1 MSDRIFS
8 YFAPKWCI
16 PYSQLEFDSKA
27 PSKVQFP
34 TQKVRADSAAQ
45 SYQAKM
51 AGLTIKGSKTVKL
64 LIYTVTVIYLWLT
77 QSIDRVLST
86 NVQQHCAA
94 LLYLTKN
101 QNKLDFPRFF
111 LESANKFWHPS
122 SKVSGTQHQ
131 CDAVE
136 RVYSCYSHLGHKDFA
151 VKTFCSLQNCE
162 LDENGLKGKGLFAY
176 SGWSQTISDLIF
188 NCESCKDTLLESKNK
203 NMELEIPCRSS
214 WPWSCLYV
222 WHVDLCTGQS
232 RVHIYQ
238 RIVTY
243 NS

>member
-1 MSDRIFS
+1 MCSSIVLHCSTLLR
-8 YFAPKWCI
+8 
-16 PYSQLEFDSKA
+16 
-27 PSKVQFP
+27 
-34 TQKVRADSAAQ
+34 T
-45 SYQAKM
+45 
-51 AGLTIKGSKTVKL
+51 KT
-64 LIYTVTVIYLWLT
+64 
-77 QSIDRVLST
+77 
-86 NVQQHCAA
+86 N
-94 LLYLTKN
+94 
-101 QNKLDFPRFF
+101 LDFPRFF

-151 VKTFCSLQNCE
+151 VKTFCFWETE

-176 SGWSQTISDLIF
+176 SDWSQTISDLIF

-203 NMELEIPCRSS
+203 NMQLEIPCRSS

-238 RIVTY
+238 RIVT
-243 NS
+243 